1 MFEWLSELAREKL
14 FLSEGIHISENK
26 ELIIDNCR
34 RIEEYD
40 QVYMRIVS
48 GGLTID
54 IRGND
59 LKAYDFSTGGLV
71 IRGCIEQ
78 ISLTERRR
86 RFEAE
91 EKTEDKRKGEGAL

>member
-14 FLSEGIHISENK
+14 YLNTGIHISGNK

-40 QVYMRIVS
+40 QVYMRIVA
-48 GGLTID
+48 GGLTVD

-59 LKAYDFSTGGLV
+59 LRAYDFSTGGLV

-78 ISLTERRR
+78 ISLTERRNR
-86 RFEAE
+86 REAK
-91 EKTEDKRKGEGAL
+91 EKNEDKCQREEAL